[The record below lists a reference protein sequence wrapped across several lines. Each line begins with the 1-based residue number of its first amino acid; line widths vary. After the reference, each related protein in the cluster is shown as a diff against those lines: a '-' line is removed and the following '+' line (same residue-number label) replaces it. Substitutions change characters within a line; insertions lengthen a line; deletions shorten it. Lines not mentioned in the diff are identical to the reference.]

1 VRLKAEGAL
10 EEDCQ
15 HRPVQYLNNGV
26 LPTKVRKTPHD
37 LPQTNEI
44 RPFAAPKIKPPKGLP
59 FWGLDSE
66 RILELFARELH
77 LPSRLICRQGQPS
90 HLREP
95 RIVSSRSFAARGPVQ
110 SCSGAEDAIDNVRG
124 PTPYASC
131 VNGIVSV
138 VMIHGVLR
146 TFVGISPRVG
156 WSRGGRPVSCAK
168 EGVVFEN
175 TSAVEDLVVL
185 RYFGPDANPEAP
197 EVGRVV

>member
-146 TFVGISPRVG
+146 TFVGISQGWGGVG
-156 WSRGGRPVSCAK
+156 
-168 EGVVFEN
+168 EGVPF
-175 TSAVEDLVVL
+175 LVPKKAWSL
-185 RYFGPDANPEAP
+185 KI
-197 EVGRVV
+197 RVPWRIWSSYGILDRMRTRRRRK